1 VNKETTDQEVQKEEI
16 TKIITIGETAEI
28 IKIVH
33 VVLLNG
39 RIDLEVLMQEKRSKG
54 TGRITREEEEEDKS
68 KDQDRKDFVLKNNQ

>member
-16 TKIITIGETAEI
+16 STRIITIGETAEI
-28 IKIVH
+28 IEIVH

-54 TGRITREEEEEDKS
+54 TGEY
-68 KDQDRKDFVLKNNQ
+68 